1 MTELTGIKLPD
12 YLVILTYFTL
22 VIFIGHYF
30 SKYIRQTK
38 DFFAAGNSMPWWLAG
53 TSFYMASFSTLLFVI
68 YNEISYKYGFVAV
81 TLCWVGPIGLLT
93 GGYFTAHRWRRARTL
108 TPIGF
113 MKRRYNGLVHQVFVW
128 TGFPLRMFDNAL
140 KIYSTAIVL
149 MVAMQYR
156 GITFNRF
163 VIVLGILMIAY
174 TYMGGQ
180 MAVMITDFVQAVI
193 LCVAVIMLFVL
204 TFIYIGDI
212 GSLISQFPEDFLKPI
227 RQPYDWSYLVFT
239 VFALTLLTYNASWAL
254 VQKYNCVRS
263 EKDARKM
270 IYYIALLMF
279 IFPPIFFFPGIAAR
293 VILPNLENARF
304 AYAAISLKILPVGLM
319 GFILAAMLSAT
330 LSTLGSEYNT
340 LSGVLTR
347 DFYKNIINPKASE
360 KREIFFGRIST
371 IIIGTITMFLAILY
385 SYLEG
390 LTLMDIMFRFFS
402 AFGPPI
408 MIPLILGLLCKKFNS
423 RGVIFGMI
431 AGTAV
436 GVILIMTNFFLT
448 QKYAGLMETNARVDF
463 WLRSGWNSAAT
474 MLNIFAT
481 LLGMW
486 IGTVTK
492 ETPAEEKERVEE
504 FFKDLERPYELDSTA
519 AKTTS
524 PFRIIGL
531 TLAAFGSAIIA
542 ISFLVLIFYNDMRAF
557 GLDLGVGIFLLVLG
571 ILLRIGG
578 RRSS

>member
-1 MTELTGIKLPD
+1 
-12 YLVILTYFTL
+12 
-22 VIFIGHYF
+22 
-30 SKYIRQTK
+30 
-38 DFFAAGNSMPWWLAG
+38 
-53 TSFYMASFSTLLFVI
+53 
-68 YNEISYKYGFVAV
+68 
-81 TLCWVGPIGLLT
+81 
-93 GGYFTAHRWRRARTL
+93 
-108 TPIGF
+108 
-113 MKRRYNGLVHQVFVW
+113 
-128 TGFPLRMFDNAL
+128 
-140 KIYSTAIVL
+140 
-149 MVAMQYR
+149 
-156 GITFNRF
+156 
-163 VIVLGILMIAY
+163 
-174 TYMGGQ
+174 GGQ

-212 GSLISQFPEDFLKPI
+212 GGLISQFPEDFLKPI
-227 RQPYDWSYLVFT
+227 RQPYNWSYLVFT

-270 IYYIALLMF
+270 IYYVALLMF
-279 IFPPIFFFPGIAAR
+279 IFPPIFFFPGMAAR
-293 VILPNLENARF
+293 VILPNLENAKF
-304 AYAAISLKILPVGLM
+304 AYAAISLKILPIGLM

-371 IIIGTITMFLAILY
+371 LIIGTITMFLAILY

-408 MIPLILGLLCKKFNS
+408 MIPLILGLLFKKFNS

-436 GVILIMTNFFLT
+436 GVILIMANFFLT

-531 TLAAFGSAIIA
+531 TLAAFGCAIIA
-542 ISFLVLIFYNDMRAF
+542 ISFLVLIFYNDMRA
-557 GLDLGVGIFLLVLG
+557 
-571 ILLRIGG
+571 
-578 RRSS
+578 